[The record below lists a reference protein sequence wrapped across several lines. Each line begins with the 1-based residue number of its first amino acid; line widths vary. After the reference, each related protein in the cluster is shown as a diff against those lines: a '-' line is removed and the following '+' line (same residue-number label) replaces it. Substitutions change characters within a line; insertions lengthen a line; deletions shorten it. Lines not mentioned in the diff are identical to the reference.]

1 MTADAKDTLAS
12 QTGSNDAKLSPS
24 GDRWALIAVAI
35 PGFLLFM
42 ALVCCLPSVGPL
54 LRIFNAPSGSMI
66 PTINPGN
73 FMIVSRASYGFSRYS
88 YDLFHLPING
98 RWPLNKPQRGDIAVF
113 KLPRDNQ
120 TDYVKRIVGLP
131 GDKIQM
137 IKGRLVINGQT
148 IERKPIDKVATED
161 LYGKPKEAP
170 TYCESLRDGESHS
183 IIEVQGDTG
192 FNDDTPLFEVPPEHY
207 FVLGD
212 NRDNSTD
219 SRTAP
224 EHGGVG
230 FVPIENFV
238 GRVVFIF

>member
-12 QTGSNDAKLSPS
+12 QTGANDAKLSPS

-35 PGFLLFM
+35 PGFLLFV
-42 ALVCCLPSVGPL
+42 AVVSVCLPTAISP
-54 LRIFNAPSGSMI
+54 
-66 PTINPGN
+66 
-73 FMIVSRASYGFSRYS
+73 
-88 YDLFHLPING
+88 
-98 RWPLNKPQRGDIAVF
+98 
-113 KLPRDNQ
+113 
-120 TDYVKRIVGLP
+120 
-131 GDKIQM
+131 
-137 IKGRLVINGQT
+137 
-148 IERKPIDKVATED
+148 
-161 LYGKPKEAP
+161 
-170 TYCESLRDGESHS
+170 

-219 SRTAP
+219 SRAAP

-238 GRVVFIF
+238 GRVVFTF